1 MYSVTPAPAPGREAL
16 RIVTFNGA
24 ADQVIGAGL
33 ALRTYARLLEL
44 GFRQMRMHVQPLLD
58 HRGSTAEEAE
68 LLAASLFDDWK
79 VAEPLPAMSGAGK
92 GGKGSRRRNSGVGG
106 SGGGD
111 REAAGAYS
119 ARRVAS
125 EVRAQTPRGETTEAP
140 PKARPEAA
148 KPPPKAPPLPS
159 ESTKPPPPKAPPLP
173 SESTKP
179 PPPKAPPK
187 PPKALLLPQEIN
199 ANEEVGGAPALSSM
213 PTPRAKCAECGR
225 QFGSERGLAR
235 HRRESTKCS
244 TRRES
249 TKCSD
254 LSKPA
259 ASQATSTE

>member
-1 MYSVTPAPAPGREAL
+1 MAAECLFCSIGQLYSVTPAPAPGREAL

-125 EVRAQTPRGETTEAP
+125 EVRAQTPRGEGGAAETREAP
-140 PKARPEAA
+140 PKAGQGAGKA
-148 KPPPKAPPLPS
+148 PPKAPPVPS
-159 ESTKPPPPKAPPLP
+159 ET
-173 SESTKP
+173 TKP

-187 PPKALLLPQEIN
+187 PPEALLLPQETN
-199 ANEEVGGAPALSSM
+199 AKEEAGGALSSM

-225 QFGSERGLAR
+225 QFGSEQGLAR

-244 TRRES
+244 ANR
-249 TKCSD
+249 
-254 LSKPA
+254 P
-259 ASQATSTE
+259 STE

>member
-92 GGKGSRRRNSGVGG
+92 GGKGSRRRSSGVGG

-159 ESTKPPPPKAPPLP
+159 ESTKPPPPKAPP
-173 SESTKP
+173 
-179 PPPKAPPK
+179 K

-199 ANEEVGGAPALSSM
+199 ANEELGGAPALSSM

-235 HRRESTKCS
+235 HRRDSTKCS

>member
-159 ESTKPPPPKAPPLP
+159 ESTKPPPPKAPP
-173 SESTKP
+173 KP
-179 PPPKAPPK
+179 PT
-187 PPKALLLPQEIN
+187 ALLLPQEIN

-235 HRRESTKCS
+235 HRRDSTKCS